1 MFHGFRVKE
10 HKTQCAFVCAC
21 VCHSHRFVTNKPMLV
36 CGNTASM
43 VGESWLAPH
52 FTIIGDRA
60 VHYGQFD
67 CSGPK
72 TTTGGAASPS
82 NSAGACGPGGAC
94 C

>member
-1 MFHGFRVKE
+1 MYL
-10 HKTQCAFVCAC
+10 FVLC
-21 VCHSHRFVTNKPMLV
+21 SFFTNKPMLV

-52 FTIIGDRA
+52 FTVTGDRS
-60 VHYGQFD
+60 VHYGEFD

-72 TTTGGAASPS
+72 TTSSAAGAA
-82 NSAGACGPGGAC
+82 AACAPGGAC